1 MMDSRAVAPQP
12 RPPDSRPADAA
23 VAVAGDEADFRVLFD
38 THYGALR
45 RYARSVVDDTAAA
58 EDLVQEAFVRLWDRR
73 ASIPSDTP
81 RPAYL
86 YRTVRNLALNA
97 RRDHTTQQR
106 LLADPAVHDGAGSPS
121 ALPGPDAHLDGDEL
135 ATRLSEYLADLPPRQ
150 REAIHLSRVEGLS
163 HTDVAIAMGCSPRTV
178 NNHLVAALSTLRRR
192 LSEAGSLVAALAWCL
207 T

>member
-1 MMDSRAVAPQP
+1 MDSRAVAPKP

-38 THYGALR
+38 TLYGALR
-45 RYARSVVDDTAAA
+45 RYACSLVDDMAAA

-73 ASIPSDTP
+73 ASLGSEIP
-81 RPAYL
+81 REAYL

-97 RRDHTTQQR
+97 RRDQKTRQR

-135 ATRLSEYLADLPPRQ
+135 AIRLSAYLADLPPRQ
-150 REAIHLSRVEGLS
+150 REAIHLSRFDGLS
-163 HTDVAIAMGCSPRTV
+163 HGDVAIAMGCSPRTV

-192 LSEAGSLVAALAWCL
+192 LSEAGSVVAALAWWL

>member
-1 MMDSRAVAPQP
+1 MSV
-12 RPPDSRPADAA
+12 S
-23 VAVAGDEADFRVLFD
+23 GDEADFRLLFD

-86 YRTVRNLALNA
+86 YRTVRNLALNL
-97 RRDHTTQQR
+97 RRDHATRQR
-106 LLADPAVHDGAGSPS
+106 LLDDPVAHDSAVAPS
-121 ALPGPDAHLDGDEL
+121 ALPGPDAHVEGDEMAAQL
-135 ATRLSEYLADLPPRQ
+135 TAYLTDLPPRQ
-150 REAIHLSRVEGLS
+150 REAIHLARFEGLS
-163 HTDVAIAMGCSPRTV
+163 HGDVAIAMGCSPRTV

-192 LSEAGSLVAALAWCL
+192 FSEAGILMVALAWWL